1 MFNFNLKKFSKNSK
15 LYLCAIFFFYISCG
29 AFGLLQ
35 GIYIK
40 ELKIDESFL
49 GFILSIKI
57 FATAAASIPCAI
69 FVNKFGKKKGIL
81 LSMLLV
87 PLLGILQGCFTN
99 KWYLFMFSFL
109 QGGATAFLTVS
120 DGPFIMENSSEK
132 NRLKLFSYCFSDN
145 VFSTMLGY
153 YIFGHVS
160 KSLCFTFNG
169 IKGLQYA
176 IIISGIIG
184 LFANIF
190 VLSIKDIKENAIIQ
204 SHTDFYK
211 DIFKIF
217 KQKNPRMFIIY
228 NSIIGFGAGLVVP
241 YFNIYLKYKVNITTD
256 KIGLIM
262 SLAQGAVG
270 IGALL
275 TPLMAKKFG
284 RVKTII
290 TCQIISIPFLMLI
303 ALPPSI
309 IIVSI
314 ALFVR
319 NALMNMTGP
328 LIGSIS
334 MEIIK
339 EHERSTFASI
349 NNIANNL
356 SRALSAVVA
365 GFIMHNFANGYELP
379 YFITA
384 IMYIIATV
392 MFYKCF
398 IIMDK
403 KATKVLS
410 V

>member
-1 MFNFNLKKFSKNSK
+1 MVKLNLKKFSKNSK
-15 LYLCAIFFFYISCG
+15 LYLCAIFLFYISCG

-40 ELKIDESFL
+40 ELNINESFL
-49 GFILSIKI
+49 GFIISIKI
-57 FATAAASIPCAI
+57 FATAVASIPCAI
-69 FVNKFGKKKGIL
+69 FVNKFGKKRGIQ

-87 PLLGILQGCFTN
+87 PIFAILQGCFPN
-99 KWYLFMFSFL
+99 KWLLLIFSFL
-109 QGGATAFLTVS
+109 QGAASAFLTVS
-120 DGPFIMENSSEK
+120 DGPFIMENSTEK

-153 YIFGHVS
+153 FIFGHVS
-160 KSLCFTFNG
+160 KSLSLTYNST
-169 IKGLQYA
+169 KGLQYA

-190 VLSIKDIKENAIIQ
+190 VLGIKNAKETTIVQ
-204 SHTDFYK
+204 THSDFYK
-211 DIFKIF
+211 NIFKIF
-217 KQKNPRMFIIY
+217 AQKNPRRFIIY

-241 YFNIYLKYKVNITTD
+241 YFNIYLKCKVNITTD

-270 IGALL
+270 IGGLL

-309 IIVSI
+309 IIVSV

-328 LIGSIS
+328 LISNLS

-365 GFIMHNFANGYELP
+365 GFIMHNFANGYEIP

-392 MFYKCF
+392 LFYKSF
-398 IIMDK
+398 ILMDK
-403 KATKVLS
+403 KVTKTLS
-410 V
+410 A